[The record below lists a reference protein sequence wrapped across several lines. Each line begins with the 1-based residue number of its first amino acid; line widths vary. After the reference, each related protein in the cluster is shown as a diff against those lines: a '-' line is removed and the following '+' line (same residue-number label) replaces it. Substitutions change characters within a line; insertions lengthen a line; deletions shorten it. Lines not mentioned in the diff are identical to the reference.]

1 MKDAKVWLK
10 YVQKRNE
17 KLILCC
23 TYLKK
28 GLTQVRS
35 ITTNSHRHFHYNTT
49 LLNYFS
55 IILLWFSKVKKKT
68 IIKFKHFWIYLCKY
82 LLSKSYL
89 SWCWLFWNSKKN
101 PDMKS
106 ITKLCVHVYLIF
118 KIDWWSCYLKIMKF
132 ITLIF
137 YPNTIKK

>member
-23 TYLKK
+23 TYLIK
-28 GLTQVRS
+28 GLTQIRS

-55 IILLWFSKVKKKT
+55 IILLWFSKVKKN
-68 IIKFKHFWIYLCKY
+68 IIKFKHFWIYLCTY
-82 LLSKSYL
+82 LASHIYLDVDYFEILKKILIWNQSQNCVCIFDFQNLLMIVLLKNIEIYYIDILS
-89 SWCWLFWNSKKN
+89 
-101 PDMKS
+101 
-106 ITKLCVHVYLIF
+106 
-118 KIDWWSCYLKIMKF
+118 
-132 ITLIF
+132 
-137 YPNTIKK
+137 